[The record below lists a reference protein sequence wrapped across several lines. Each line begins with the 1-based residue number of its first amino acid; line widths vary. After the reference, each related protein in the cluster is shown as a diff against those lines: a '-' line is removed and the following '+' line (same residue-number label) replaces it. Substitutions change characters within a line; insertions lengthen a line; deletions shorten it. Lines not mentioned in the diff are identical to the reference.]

1 MKTRTV
7 SGRLAPWLAAA
18 GLALPVTSLAAGFA
32 ITEENATGLGS
43 AYSDTA
49 TGNGNASGM
58 FFNPATMSDLPGT
71 QISGGMI
78 YIDPKFKLK
87 DGKSSVAG
95 IGDITNGG
103 DGGNAGVAAPVPN
116 LFITHQLNA
125 RTHVGFGISVP
136 YGLSTDYSS
145 GWLGRYHAIKSE
157 VQVINLNPALSF
169 DANPNLSL
177 GVGLDIQYANA
188 NLTSAIDSGSLCYGA
203 ASAGQVPGGTSTCQ
217 TYGLTPGN
225 ASKDGKVRVKGN
237 DWALGWNAGLLWHV
251 NPSTKIGLSYRSA
264 VDHKLKGSVDYSN
277 IPLLL
282 ASNPQLADT
291 NARASLDLPATAN
304 LGISHAFSPRWT
316 MTAGLLWTQWSRFHE
331 LRVTKDNGQ
340 PDIVTTEGW
349 KDTLRYAVGASYK
362 QNSRLTWRAGL
373 AFDPTPVPDAQHR
386 TARLPDSDRTWLS
399 LGVGYH
405 VTKKSTVDVGY
416 THIWFNNV
424 KINNTTEG
432 TYKNTLTGTYTGSVD
447 MVGVQYSHRF

>member
-1 MKTRTV
+1 MKTRNV
-7 SGRLAPWLAAA
+7 SGRLAPWLAVA

-71 QISGGMI
+71 QISAGMI
-78 YIDPKFKLK
+78 YIDPKFQLK
-87 DGKSSVAG
+87 DGKSSVSG

-103 DGGNAGVAAPVPN
+103 DGGNAGVAALVPN

-169 DANPNLSL
+169 DANPALSL
-177 GVGLDIQYANA
+177 GVGLDIQYADA
-188 NLTSAIDSGSLCYGA
+188 NLTSAVDSGSLCYGA
-203 ASAGQVPGGTSTCQ
+203 AAAGQVPGGTSTCQ

-225 ASKDGKVRVKGN
+225 ASVDGKARVKGN
-237 DWALGWNAGLLWHV
+237 DWAVGWNAGLLWHV
-251 NPSTKIGLSYRSA
+251 NPSTKVGLSYRSA

-277 IPLLL
+277 IPTLL
-282 ASNPQLADT
+282 ASNAQLADT
-291 NARASLDLPATAN
+291 NAQASLDLPATAN

-373 AFDPTPVPDAQHR
+373 AFDPTPVPDAKHR

-405 VTKKSTVDVGY
+405 VSKKSTVDVGY